1 MKIGE
6 VAAHAEVS
14 VDTVRFYE
22 RKGLLPAPARR
33 SSGYRNYAAS
43 AVRRVRFVKKV
54 QQLGFSLEE
63 VVELLADVDRGT
75 ATCAEE
81 RPRFDAVLARI
92 DEKLSRLSEM
102 RSRLVA
108 QLAGC
113 EQGEC
118 GLLA

>member
-1 MKIGE
+1 MRRALGDNDLESGGDDARQE
-6 VAAHAEVS
+6 VAAANRAVLQSNH
-14 VDTVRFYE
+14 RM
-22 RKGLLPAPARR
+22 KMMQARL
-33 SSGYRNYAAS
+33 AIVAS
-43 AVRRVRFVKKV
+43 RDVAD
-54 QQLGFSLEE
+54 QAQHLT
-63 VVELLADVDRGT
+63 LLADVDRGT

-102 RSRLVA
+102 RSRFVA